1 LYTMAE
7 NKIIT
12 MGDPSQFPTPEEM
25 QEIMESEFGKKK
37 THVSTNPPCEHCP
50 RKKVCFH
57 FPYDFLKCVCVIY
70 FVFFFFF
77 IVGRNE
83 EKSRGVRG
91 CLQQR

>member
-1 LYTMAE
+1 MSDSLYTMAE

-37 THVSTNPPCEHCP
+37 TYVSTNPPCEHCP

-57 FPYDFLKCVCVIY
+57 FLMIFSSV
-70 FVFFFFF
+70 FVLYISFFF
-77 IVGRNE
+77 
-83 EKSRGVRG
+83 SS
-91 CLQQR
+91 